1 MQQAQEPGHTAT
13 EELERDDP
21 AAAPD
26 RVHRANRSLRV
37 RMIGAVLVAGVTTVA
52 VGAFGIN
59 RMSELSEK
67 ADVVYAEGTVPVD
80 ALRTLQVDWWELQT
94 HIARA
99 NVEALPPESRAS
111 SLEKSATSAQTL
123 TTDVEAAADLPLSP
137 DAHAAFEE
145 FAGATEQYL
154 ALVAQIQ
161 QIVTDAQAR
170 GAAAAAQLAA
180 GPPLSPAAQRVV
192 AEQQAAGQAQVLA
205 AMAGPIAEMNE
216 LELSIVESATTA
228 TAAAT
233 AAAADAAGEARDAYE
248 AARTLTVIAIVVAFA
263 LSLAIGLLVARSVRR
278 PVQHMRDVLGAVAD
292 GDLTVRAGTVGGGAE
307 LGEMARS
314 LDTTLDALGNVL
326 GLVSDSA
333 GRLAGASTELNGAA
347 EAMAQNAR
355 VATTQADDVVS
366 SAGAVAASVD
376 TVATGSSQM
385 ESAIRE
391 ISQNASEAS
400 RVASQA
406 VDVAEN
412 TTRTV
417 GKLGDSS
424 QEIATVIKLINGIAE
439 QTNLL
444 ALNATIEAARAGE
457 AGKGFAVVASE
468 VKELAQET
476 ARATEDISKRVEA
489 IQADTAGAVDAISQI
504 STVIGEINDFQAT
517 IAAAV
522 EEQTAT
528 TNEMN
533 RNVAEAATG
542 TQGIAAAISGLAA
555 GTQETNARVAD
566 AQRAAGELAR
576 MSGELQEAVS
586 RFQV

>member
-1 MQQAQEPGHTAT
+1 MQQAQDPGHVLT
-13 EELERDDP
+13 EGLEPDHP
-21 AAAPD
+21 AAGPQ
-26 RVHRANRSLRV
+26 RAGWANSSLRA
-37 RMIGAVLVAGVTTVA
+37 RMIGAVLVAGVATVA

-59 RMSELSEK
+59 RMSALSEA

-80 ALRTLQVDWWELQT
+80 SLRKLQVDWWELQT
-94 HIARA
+94 HIARS
-99 NVEALPPESRAS
+99 NIEALPPESRKS
-111 SLEKSATSAQTL
+111 SQDKSALAAQTL
-123 TTDVEAAADLPLSP
+123 TADVEAAADLPLSP
-137 DAHAAFEE
+137 DAAAAFGE
-145 FAGATEQYL
+145 FSGATQEYL
-154 ALVAQIQ
+154 SLVAELQ
-161 QIVTDAQAR
+161 QIVIQAQEKA
-170 GAAAAAQLAA
+170 AAAAAQVAA
-180 GPPLSPAAQRVV
+180 GPPLSPAAQQ
-192 AEQQAAGQAQVLA
+192 ALAAQKAAGEAQVLA
-205 AMAGPIAEMNE
+205 TMQPLIAQMNE
-216 LELSIVESATTA
+216 LEVTIVESATTA

-233 AAAADAAGEARDAYE
+233 AAAEVAAADARDAYE
-248 AARTLTVIAIVVAFA
+248 SARTLTALAIAVGAV
-263 LSLAIGLLVARSVRR
+263 LSLAGGLLVARSVRR
-278 PVQHMRDVLGAVAD
+278 PVLRMRDVLAQVAE

-307 LGEMARS
+307 LGVMAAS
-314 LDTTLDALGNVL
+314 LDSTLDALGNVL
-326 GLVSDSA
+326 GLVNDSA
-333 GRLAGASTELNGAA
+333 GRLAGASTQLNAAA

-355 VATTQADDVVS
+355 TAATQADDVVT
-366 SAGAVAASVD
+366 SAGAVASSVD

-391 ISQNASEAS
+391 IAHNATEAA
-400 RVASQA
+400 RVAGQA
-406 VDVAEN
+406 VSVAET

-424 QEIATVIKLINGIAE
+424 QEIAEVIKLINGIAE

-504 STVIGEINDFQAT
+504 SSVIGEINDFQAT
-517 IAAAV
+517 IATAV

-533 RNVAEAATG
+533 RNVAEAASG

-555 GTQETNARVAD
+555 GTQETNQRVAD

-576 MSGELQEAVS
+576 MSGELQDAVS
-586 RFQV
+586 RFTV

>member
-1 MQQAQEPGHTAT
+1 
-13 EELERDDP
+13 
-21 AAAPD
+21 
-26 RVHRANRSLRV
+26 
-37 RMIGAVLVAGVTTVA
+37 
-52 VGAFGIN
+52 
-59 RMSELSEK
+59 
-67 ADVVYAEGTVPVD
+67 
-80 ALRTLQVDWWELQT
+80 
-94 HIARA
+94 
-99 NVEALPPESRAS
+99 
-111 SLEKSATSAQTL
+111 
-123 TTDVEAAADLPLSP
+123 
-137 DAHAAFEE
+137 
-145 FAGATEQYL
+145 
-154 ALVAQIQ
+154 
-161 QIVTDAQAR
+161 
-170 GAAAAAQLAA
+170 
-180 GPPLSPAAQRVV
+180 
-192 AEQQAAGQAQVLA
+192 
-205 AMAGPIAEMNE
+205 
-216 LELSIVESATTA
+216 
-228 TAAAT
+228 
-233 AAAADAAGEARDAYE
+233 
-248 AARTLTVIAIVVAFA
+248 
-263 LSLAIGLLVARSVRR
+263 
-278 PVQHMRDVLGAVAD
+278 
-292 GDLTVRAGTVGGGAE
+292 
-307 LGEMARS
+307 
-314 LDTTLDALGNVL
+314 
-326 GLVSDSA
+326 
-333 GRLAGASTELNGAA
+333 
-347 EAMAQNAR
+347 
-355 VATTQADDVVS
+355 
-366 SAGAVAASVD
+366 
-376 TVATGSSQM
+376 M

-412 TTRTV
+412 TTKTV

-533 RNVAEAATG
+533 RNVAEAASG

-555 GTQETNARVAD
+555 GTQETNQRVAD

-576 MSGELQEAVS
+576 MSGELQDAVS
-586 RFQV
+586 RFTV